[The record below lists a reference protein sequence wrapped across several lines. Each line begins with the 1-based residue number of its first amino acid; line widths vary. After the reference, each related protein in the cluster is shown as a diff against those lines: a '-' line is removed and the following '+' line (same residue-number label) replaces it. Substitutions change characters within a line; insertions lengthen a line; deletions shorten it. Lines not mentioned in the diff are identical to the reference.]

1 MLTSIFERSIFMTS
15 YFSEAVM
22 QLVEFRFEA
31 SIPSHEDFGE
41 RFPQYKNYAS
51 TEGRLVFDLLMS
63 PASLNSAT
71 VATAMG
77 FAAVTGI
84 AESAVQEFVRGG
96 KELTDFDKQFIGAV
110 VCSLMEANGYEKT
123 GKKRSIPHKAFT
135 KGEVYQKIEK

>member
-1 MLTSIFERSIFMTS
+1 MTSCFERKT
-15 YFSEAVM
+15 M
-22 QLVEFRFEA
+22 QRLEFRFEA
-31 SIPSHEDFGE
+31 SIPSREDFGG

-51 TEGRLVFDLLMS
+51 TEGRVVFDLLMS
-63 PASLNSAT
+63 PASLNSAM
-71 VATAMG
+71 VATTMG
-77 FAAVTGI
+77 FPAVTGI

-135 KGEVYQKIEK
+135 KGEVYERVEK